1 MEEERAGGCEE
12 DMMGFPGCTG
22 ETAIESEVGEEEE
35 AGVGV
40 VGALPP
46 LFCTRQREDKCISMI
61 VKLVGHK
68 SCLFGM

>member
-12 DMMGFPGCTG
+12 DIMGFPGWTG
-22 ETAIESEVGEEEE
+22 ETAMESGVGEEE

-46 LFCTRQREDKCISMI
+46 LFCNRQKKKC
-61 VKLVGHK
+61 
-68 SCLFGM
+68 